1 MRRDEADALNRLKR
15 FSNTSPR
22 IIREKIQRDEM
33 WLPVSPFFI

>member
-1 MRRDEADALNRLKR
+1 MKRDEAGALGRLKR
-15 FSNTSPR
+15 FLNKPPR